1 MKQYKLVNENRGDE
15 IIAML
20 EKILVGDIYNK
31 LDKTPKLLTKIFLKT
46 LMNSKKGTTKTLL
59 L

>member
-20 EKILVGDIYNK
+20 EKILVGDIFNK
-31 LDKTPKLLTKIFLKT
+31 LDKTPKLLTKIILKT
-46 LMNSKKGTTKTLL
+46 NSLILASLKP
-59 L
+59 